1 MTVVFLETL
10 HLVDVTQIF
19 KEEST
24 EKQKKTDQFVNC
36 CRLVCEKKGSRS
48 TTGSP

>member
-24 EKQKKTDQFVNC
+24 EKKKKNGP
-36 CRLVCEKKGSRS
+36 VCELLQ
-48 TTGSP
+48 TCL